1 MQSACECSVGP
12 RRAEERDTLAGSA
25 GVFRECAAISIWTA
39 VWKLVW
45 NAMSFFPL
53 PCKASRSSKRPNVKF
68 VETRHLKRQHFGKCV
83 WFAKLRTDLYFKSCL
98 TIRPCVFYTKP
109 KPTIPY
115 FYLLTQEVIAKQQYN
130 FTKFVAGVGRKSK
143 RLFIIKIQFLA
154 VYFSSRIPAVQPHTV
169 RLCKKCPRSP
179 ENSIQLKTILCCV
192 FHKLTIAQQEGG
204 HRAVLGCS
212 THTWVAVMSQRAYF

>member
-1 MQSACECSVGP
+1 
-12 RRAEERDTLAGSA
+12 
-25 GVFRECAAISIWTA
+25 
-39 VWKLVW
+39 
-45 NAMSFFPL
+45 MSFFPL

-130 FTKFVAGVGRKSK
+130 FKVCCGSRQEKQTFIHYKNPISSCL
-143 RLFIIKIQFLA
+143 LFIQDSGGAASHGEIMQKVPQISRKQHPAKNDSLLRLPQAHDCTTRRRPQSGPRGLDAHLGGGDVTEGLFLELFA
-154 VYFSSRIPAVQPHTV
+154 HIPVWRV
-169 RLCKKCPRSP
+169 EWMKDRS
-179 ENSIQLKTILCCV
+179 N
-192 FHKLTIAQQEGG
+192 GW
-204 HRAVLGCS
+204 
-212 THTWVAVMSQRAYF
+212 THC